1 MGLFSNLS
9 AAVVVTNQKTPELDK
24 LKSNKPT
31 LPSETKT
38 IVPKYTNMK
47 KTFITKFLNET
58 KIYKNSTSIV
68 SNLIKQVLSHEILFL
83 AKSINESDFYR
94 VNFNDGNCEVLLN
107 NGILW
112 DIYTNENQKYFS
124 YDENF
129 HTDLISPNFT
139 SFELLQDGY
148 LINDLQFNLASPTT
162 LLNFIKNK
170 NNPLETSNKYLIR
183 TGYFVYSGGM
193 LDFDSVHSKNNH
205 HCLAFMQNDTF
216 KNDLSSFLIQAY
228 INNWQ
233 VSLVR
238 SDENIISTQAIESII
253 EETLE
258 LYLRKIDKN
267 KANLPTIDE
276 LVLTD
281 PNKGL
286 WELHNLND
294 PGFEQLNTGFKS
306 RNPALDIQAGRVAI
320 DFGTS
325 STVVAYE
332 QNGIGQLLRIGVHD
346 FYEEIKLQHY
356 ENPTIL
362 ELVDLKNVLSAWQE
376 TAYQPN
382 VMWDDVRC
390 SHEALASLRNN
401 DSDPKIVA
409 SILTKL
415 KQWALREAN
424 GTRVTLTDQED
435 CEHVLAPLT
444 QRQPIKGQLIEVSD
458 QDPFDPIEL
467 YAWFLGLNIN
477 WRNRGIFLRYY
488 MSFPVDYPNEIKNK
502 ILASFRRG
510 LQRSL
515 PLSLVKQE
523 IFTNTFMVEERA
535 SEPAAYAAI
544 ALDCLGIEATEAGV
558 AYGVFDFGGG
568 TTDFDF
574 GYYRLPTEEE
584 ENTGSELIIEHFG
597 NGGDKF
603 LGGENLLENMAY
615 LTFINNIETCR
626 KHKIVFTK
634 PIDAKPF
641 NGSEMFIDT
650 TQAAN
655 TNTLMLISK
664 LRPFLEN
671 NLSLEDTPEKIS
683 LVNRSN
689 EKQNVDL
696 VIPYSELTQ
705 YLKERIEK
713 GIHNFYNSLK
723 NAFQDNIPKE
733 INVLLAGNA
742 SRSHIVRGFFALLPE
757 EHELYSLHEKA
768 RQQLEKL
775 FSNSPTILAFAPLEG
790 DNKNFNKPTGKT
802 GVALGLLELLPGK
815 STKVINHAQIAAK
828 GEAPFQHYVGRL
840 IRKKFKSF
848 LPHGAVYQ
856 QWHLLGSIQ
865 ERVFNLYHTQSSIA
879 ISDNL
884 VAGDASLHHKLID
897 FAGNTEGH
905 FAFARCI
912 QPHVIEICSATSLEE
927 VNQSHFEN
935 LQQLK
940 LN

>member
-1 MGLFSNLS
+1 ML
-9 AAVVVTNQKTPELDK
+9 
-24 LKSNKPT
+24 
-31 LPSETKT
+31 
-38 IVPKYTNMK
+38 
-47 KTFITKFLNET
+47 
-58 KIYKNSTSIV
+58 
-68 SNLIKQVLSHEILFL
+68 NLISTT
-83 AKSINESDFYR
+83 INEEFIEEFFIKIAKKINTNDFYR
-94 VNFNDGNCEVLLN
+94 ISGNKNENELILQD
-107 NGILW
+107 GILW
-112 DIYTNENQKYFS
+112 DIYTKPDAKKII

-129 HTDLISPNFT
+129 NHKSVEFKTGTCRDLLKGIISNNLLFT
-139 SFELLQDGY
+139 Y
-148 LINDLQFNLASPTT
+148 PTNDTLSKFFNLKNHPLSTSTDCLLFNDVLTCLNGQISKTSYWNGYGST
-162 LLNFIKNK
+162 LIFLQ
-170 NNPLETSNKYLIR
+170 NNI
-183 TGYFVYSGGM
+183 
-193 LDFDSVHSKNNH
+193 
-205 HCLAFMQNDTF
+205 F
-216 KNDLSSFLIQAY
+216 KNDLIGFLKY
-228 INNWQ
+228 VYLNNWQ
-233 VSLVR
+233 ISLFKTTGNLIN
-238 SDENIISTQAIESII
+238 ENAFTIH
-253 EETLE
+253 L
-258 LYLRKIDKN
+258 IDSLKLKLQQTDKS
-267 KANLPTIDE
+267 KANLPIIDE

-286 WELHNLND
+286 WELHELND
-294 PGFEQLNTGFKS
+294 PGLDQLNTGFKS
-306 RNPALDIQAGRVAI
+306 RNPSLDIQAGSVAI

-332 QNGIGQLLRIGVHD
+332 DQNGTGQLLRIGVHD

-362 ELVDLKNVLSAWQE
+362 ELVDIKNVLSALQE

-477 WRNRGIFLRYY
+477 WRNRGIFLSYY

-510 LQRSL
+510 LQRSM

-523 IFTNTFMVEERA
+523 KFTTEFKVEERA

-544 ALDCLGIEATEAGV
+544 ALDCLGIEATETGV

-671 NLSLEDTPEKIS
+671 NLSLEDTPVKIS

-713 GIHNFYNSLK
+713 GIQNFYSSLK
-723 NAFQDNIPKE
+723 NAFQDSIPKE

-742 SRSHIVRGFFALLPE
+742 SRSHIVRGFFDLLPE

-768 RQQLEKL
+768 LQQLEKL

-884 VAGDASLHHKLID
+884 AAGDASLHHKLID
-897 FAGNTEGH
+897 FAGNTDGH

-912 QPHVIEICSATSLEE
+912 QPHVIEICSASSLEE
-927 VNQSHFEN
+927 ANQSHFEN